1 MIKLLASDL
10 DGTIVCNNTI
20 TTEDLEAV
28 ERLKQIDVKFVI
40 CTGKTYGMT
49 KEICHQLEPAYGI
62 FGNGTQIMNIQTG
75 KEIIR
80 NTITNTQISD
90 CLKIAKKYH
99 LHIHIYTDHKIISQE
114 NLDYMAYRNYILYK
128 EQVKFEIVDSIEN
141 YIKEQNPNILKL
153 ILSGEKELSKVKNE
167 IESKEKVTAI
177 RIKKCGQYIDKVV
190 GKEYEYLDIVPKHIT
205 KYQALMQLSIY
216 LGIPMEQ
223 IMAIGDNIND
233 IEMIKHAGIGV
244 AIGGSYKRVQN
255 VATYVTKN
263 TVKTGGFA
271 EAVDKFLIETRSE
284 NVYSRR
290 I

>member
-10 DGTIVCNNTI
+10 DGTIVYNNDI
-20 TTEDLEAV
+20 TEIDLEAV
-28 ERLKQIDVKFVI
+28 QKLKQTEIKFVV
-40 CTGKTYGMT
+40 CTGKTYAMT
-49 KEICHQLEPAYGI
+49 KDICNILEPAYGI

-80 NTITNTQISD
+80 NTITNAQVMN
-90 CLKIAKKYH
+90 CLEIAKKHH
-99 LHIHIYTDHKIISQE
+99 LHIHIYTEHKIIVQE
-114 NLDYMAYRNYILYK
+114 NLNYMAYRNYILYK
-128 EQVKFEIVDSIEN
+128 DQVEFEIVDSMEN

-153 ILSGEKELSKVKNE
+153 ILSGEKELLKVKNE
-167 IESKEKVTAI
+167 IEAKEKLTAI

-190 GKEYEYLDIVPKHIT
+190 SKEYEYLDIVPKHIT

-233 IEMIKHAGIGV
+233 IEMIKNAGIGV

-255 VATYVTKN
+255 VASYVTKN

-271 EAVDKFLIETRSE
+271 EAIDKFVIEKRSE

>member
-10 DGTIVCNNTI
+10 DGTIVYNNNI
-20 TTEDLEAV
+20 AAIDLEAV
-28 ERLKQIDVKFVI
+28 QKLKQTEVKFVV
-40 CTGKTYGMT
+40 CTGKTYAMT
-49 KEICHQLEPAYGI
+49 KDICHRLEPAYGI

-80 NTITNTQISD
+80 NTITNAQVMD
-90 CLKIAKKYH
+90 CLKIAKKHH
-99 LHIHIYTDHKIISQE
+99 LHIHIYTDHKIIAQE
-114 NLDYMAYRNYILYK
+114 NLNYMAYRNYILYK
-128 EQVKFEIVDSIEN
+128 DQVEFEIVDSIEN

-153 ILSGEKELSKVKNE
+153 ILSGEKELLKVKNE

-177 RIKKCGQYIDKVV
+177 RIKKRGQYIDKVV

-205 KYQALMQLSIY
+205 KFQALMQLSIY

-255 VATYVTKN
+255 VASYVTQN
-263 TVKTGGFA
+263 TAKTGGFA
-271 EAVDKFLIETRSE
+271 EAIDKFLIETRSE
-284 NVYSRR
+284 YVYSRR

>member
-10 DGTIVCNNTI
+10 DGTIVYNNDI
-20 TTEDLEAV
+20 TEIDLEAV
-28 ERLKQIDVKFVI
+28 QKLKQTEVKFVV
-40 CTGKTYGMT
+40 CTGKTYAMT
-49 KEICHQLEPAYGI
+49 KDICQQLEPAYGI
-62 FGNGTQIMNIQTG
+62 FGNGTQIINVQTG

-80 NTITNTQISD
+80 NTITNAQVMD
-90 CLKIAKKYH
+90 CLKIAKTHH
-99 LHIHIYTDHKIISQE
+99 LHIHIYTDDKIIAQE
-114 NLDYMAYRNYILYK
+114 NLNYMAYRNYILYK
-128 EQVKFEIVDSIEN
+128 DQVEFEIVDSIEN

-153 ILSGEKELSKVKNE
+153 ILSGEKELLKVKNE

-177 RIKKCGQYIDKVV
+177 RIKKRGQYIDKVV

-255 VATYVTKN
+255 VASYVTKN

-271 EAVDKFLIETRSE
+271 EAIDKFVIEKRSE

>member
-1 MIKLLASDL
+1 MIHLLASDL
-10 DGTIVCNNTI
+10 DGTIVYNNEI
-20 TTEDLEAV
+20 TTMDLEAV
-28 ERLKQIDVKFVI
+28 KKLKQIDIQFVV
-40 CTGKTYGMT
+40 CTGKTYAMT
-49 KEICHQLEPAYGI
+49 KDICQQLEPTYGI

-80 NTITNTQISD
+80 NTITNAQVMA
-90 CLKIAKKYH
+90 CLKIAEKYH
-99 LHIHIYTDHKIISQE
+99 LHIHIYTDHKIIAQE
-114 NLDYMAYRNYILYK
+114 SLNYMAYRNSILYK
-128 EQVKFEIVDSIEN
+128 DQIEFEIVDSIEN

-153 ILSGEKELSKVKNE
+153 ILSGEKELLKVKNE

-255 VATYVTKN
+255 VASYVTKN

-271 EAVDKFLIETRSE
+271 EAINKFLIETRSE
-284 NVYSRR
+284 YVYSRR

>member
-10 DGTIVCNNTI
+10 DGTIVYNNDI
-20 TTEDLEAV
+20 TEIDLEAV
-28 ERLKQIDVKFVI
+28 QKLKQTEIKFVV
-40 CTGKTYGMT
+40 CTGKTYAMT
-49 KEICHQLEPAYGI
+49 KDICNILEPAYGI

-80 NTITNTQISD
+80 NTITNAQVMN
-90 CLKIAKKYH
+90 CLEIAKKHH
-99 LHIHIYTDHKIISQE
+99 LHIHIYTEHKIIVQE
-114 NLDYMAYRNYILYK
+114 NLNYMAYRNYILYK
-128 EQVKFEIVDSIEN
+128 DQVEFEIVDSMEN

-153 ILSGEKELSKVKNE
+153 ILSGEKELLKVKNE
-167 IESKEKVTAI
+167 IEAKEKLTAI

-190 GKEYEYLDIVPKHIT
+190 SKEYEYLDIVPKHIT

-255 VATYVTKN
+255 VASYVTKN

-271 EAVDKFLIETRSE
+271 EAIDKFVIEKRSE
-284 NVYSRR
+284 NVYNRR

>member
-10 DGTIVCNNTI
+10 DGTIVYNNDI
-20 TTEDLEAV
+20 TEIDLEAV
-28 ERLKQIDVKFVI
+28 QKLKQTEIKFVV
-40 CTGKTYGMT
+40 CTGKTYAMT
-49 KEICHQLEPAYGI
+49 KDICNILEPAYGI

-80 NTITNTQISD
+80 NTITNAQVMN
-90 CLKIAKKYH
+90 CLEIAKKYH
-99 LHIHIYTDHKIISQE
+99 LHIHIYTEHKIIVQE
-114 NLDYMAYRNYILYK
+114 NLNYMAYRNYILYK
-128 EQVKFEIVDSIEN
+128 DQVEFEIVDSMEN

-153 ILSGEKELSKVKNE
+153 ILSGEKELLKVKNE
-167 IESKEKVTAI
+167 IEAKEKLTAI

-190 GKEYEYLDIVPKHIT
+190 SKEYEYLDIVPKHIT

>member
-10 DGTIVCNNTI
+10 DGTIVYNNDIATI
-20 TTEDLEAV
+20 DLEAV
-28 ERLKQIDVKFVI
+28 QKLKQTEVKFVV
-40 CTGKTYGMT
+40 CTGKTYAMT
-49 KEICHQLEPAYGI
+49 KDICQQLEPAYGI

-80 NTITNTQISD
+80 NTITNAQVMD
-90 CLKIAKKYH
+90 CLKIAKTHH
-99 LHIHIYTDHKIISQE
+99 LHIHIYTDDKIIVQE
-114 NLDYMAYRNYILYK
+114 NLNYMAYRNYILYK
-128 EQVKFEIVDSIEN
+128 DQVEFEIVDSMEN

-153 ILSGEKELSKVKNE
+153 ILSGEKELLKVKNE
-167 IESKEKVTAI
+167 IEAKEKLTAI

-190 GKEYEYLDIVPKHIT
+190 SKEYEYLDIVPKHIT

-233 IEMIKHAGIGV
+233 IEMIKNAGIGV

-255 VATYVTKN
+255 VASYVTKN

-271 EAVDKFLIETRSE
+271 EAIDKFVIEKRSE

>member
-10 DGTIVCNNTI
+10 DGTIVSNNQI
-20 TTEDLEAV
+20 TTDDLEAV
-28 ERLKQIDVKFVI
+28 ERLKQTDVKFVI
-40 CTGKTYGMT
+40 CTGKTYVMT
-49 KEICHQLEPAYGI
+49 KDICHQLEPAYGI

-80 NTITNTQISD
+80 NTITNTQIMD
-90 CLKIAKKYH
+90 CLKIAKKHH
-99 LHIHIYTDHKIISQE
+99 LHIHIYTDHKIIAQE
-114 NLDYMAYRNYILYK
+114 KLDYMAYRNYILYK
-128 EQVKFEIVDSIEN
+128 DQVEIEIVDSIEN
-141 YIKEQNPNILKL
+141 YIKEKNPNILKL

>member
-10 DGTIVCNNTI
+10 DGTIVCNNKI

-28 ERLKQIDVKFVI
+28 ERLKQTDVKFVI
-40 CTGKTYGMT
+40 CTGKTYAMT
-49 KEICHQLEPAYGI
+49 KDICHKLEPAYGI

-80 NTITNTQISD
+80 NTITNTQIMD
-90 CLKIAKKYH
+90 CLKIAKKHH
-99 LHIHIYTDHKIISQE
+99 LHIHIYTDHKIIAQE
-114 NLDYMAYRNYILYK
+114 KLDYMAYRNYILYK
-128 EQVKFEIVDSIEN
+128 DQVEFEIVDSIEN
-141 YIKEQNPNILKL
+141 YLKEQNPNILKL
-153 ILSGEKELSKVKNE
+153 ILSEEKELSKVKNE

-216 LGIPMEQ
+216 LGIPMKE
-223 IMAIGDNIND
+223 IMTIGDNIND
-233 IEMIKHAGIGV
+233 IEIIKHAGIGV
-244 AIGGSYKRVQN
+244 AIRGSYKRVQN
-255 VATYVTKN
+255 VASYVTQN

-271 EAVDKFLIETRSE
+271 EAIDKFIIETRSE
-284 NVYSRR
+284 YVYSRK

>member
-1 MIKLLASDL
+1 MIQLLASDL
-10 DGTIVCNNTI
+10 DGTIVYNNEI
-20 TTEDLEAV
+20 TTMDLEAV
-28 ERLKQIDVKFVI
+28 RKLKQMDVEFVI
-40 CTGKTYGMT
+40 CTGKTYAMT
-49 KEICHQLEPAYGI
+49 KDICHQLEPAYGI
-62 FGNGTQIMNIQTG
+62 FGNGTQIINIQTG

-80 NTITNTQISD
+80 NTITNTQVID

-99 LHIHIYTDHKIISQE
+99 LHIHIYTDDKIIVQE
-114 NLDYMAYRNYILYK
+114 NINYMAYRNYILYK
-128 EQVKFEIVDSIEN
+128 DQVKFEIVDSIEN
-141 YIKEQNPNILKL
+141 YIEEQNPNILKL
-153 ILSGEKELSKVKNE
+153 ILSGEKELLKVKNE

-177 RIKKCGQYIDKVV
+177 RIKKCGKYIDKIV

-216 LGIPMEQ
+216 LGIPMKQ

-255 VATYVTKN
+255 IASYVTKN

-271 EAVDKFLIETRSE
+271 EAVDKFVKEKRSE